1 MRLSVTATE
10 IAASKRGAKVAQDMV
25 AQDMR
30 ARIFIP
36 APRLLPPT
44 GQASDTLCSTMAAP
58 IGAFV
63 AGPRLP

>member
-10 IAASKRGAKVAQDMV
+10 IAASKRAAKVAQDMV
-25 AQDMR
+25 AQDMV
-30 ARIFIP
+30 AQDTRIFIP

-58 IGAFV
+58 IGA
-63 AGPRLP
+63 A

>member
-10 IAASKRGAKVAQDMV
+10 IAASKRAAKVAQDLVAQDMV

-30 ARIFIP
+30 TRIFIP

-58 IGAFV
+58 IGA
-63 AGPRLP
+63 A